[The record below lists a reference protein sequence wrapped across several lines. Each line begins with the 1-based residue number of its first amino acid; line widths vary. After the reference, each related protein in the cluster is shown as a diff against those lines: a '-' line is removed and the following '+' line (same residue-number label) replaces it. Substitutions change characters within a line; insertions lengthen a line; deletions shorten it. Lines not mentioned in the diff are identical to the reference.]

1 MVLMETLRRKKLYKR
16 KIQISDIWRM
26 QAAKKKIKKG
36 ELAIS
41 IKRGFV

>member
-26 QAAKKKIKKG
+26 QAAKKKNKKG
-36 ELAIS
+36 RIS
-41 IKRGFV
+41 DKY